1 MHNADRDMIS
11 NCSDKPWFPNV
22 GPFKTGYVKLPQ
34 VSPPPAQIGTTAAPG
49 EASMP
54 RVLTTTAQ
62 LGYSPTLET
71 V

>member
-1 MHNADRDMIS
+1 MHSADSEIIS

-22 GPFKTGYVKLPQ
+22 GPFKTGYVELPQ
-34 VSPPPAQIGTTAAPG
+34 VSPPFTQIGTTAAPG

-54 RVLTTTAQ
+54 RVLTFTAQ
-62 LGYSPTLET
+62 VGYSPTLEI

>member
-1 MHNADRDMIS
+1 MHNAASEIIS

-22 GPFKTGYVKLPQ
+22 GPFKTGYVELPQ
-34 VSPPPAQIGTTAAPG
+34 VSPPPAQIGAAAVPG

-54 RVLTTTAQ
+54 RVLTITAQ
-62 LGYSPTLET
+62 VGYSPTLGT